1 MSSPSPFFEL
11 LSWWRAALGMD
22 FATFYKFFIK
32 RETVSPSERQAAK
45 LAGLTD
51 AEIDAGLTEHDK
63 TMILE
68 KLDQAERDQ
77 IARIEAAQAA
87 ARIQAE
93 SDQIARIE
101 AAQAA
106 ARTQAE
112 SDQAAMNE
120 IAYMTAR
127 DQATRDAQ
135 AALTKAA
142 GDQATRDAQAA
153 LTKAARDKAAG
164 QQAVLEQ
171 AALAAYNARNQAIQ
185 TSNVPQTAYVS
196 PVVAPAPSLL
206 PDETWPVNAIGQK
219 PTGYGRTSTGVIA
232 WYYPD
237 EE

>member
-68 KLDQAERDQ
+68 KLDQAAGDQAARDKAARDKAESDQ

-93 SDQIARIE
+93 SDQAV
-101 AAQAA
+101 
-106 ARTQAE
+106 
-112 SDQAAMNE
+112 MNE

-127 DQATRDAQ
+127 
-135 AALTKAA
+135 
-142 GDQATRDAQAA
+142 DQATRDAQAA

>member
-22 FATFYKFFIK
+22 FTTFYKFFIK

-68 KLDQAERDQ
+68 KLDQAARDKAARDKAESDQ

-93 SDQIARIE
+93 SDQAV
-101 AAQAA
+101 
-106 ARTQAE
+106 
-112 SDQAAMNE
+112 MNE

-153 LTKAARDKAAG
+153 RDQAAG

>member
-93 SDQIARIE
+93 SDQAV
-101 AAQAA
+101 
-106 ARTQAE
+106 
-112 SDQAAMNE
+112 MNE

>member
-45 LAGLTD
+45 LARLTD

-68 KLDQAERDQ
+68 KLDQA
-77 IARIEAAQAA
+77 
-87 ARIQAE
+87 
-93 SDQIARIE
+93 
-101 AAQAA
+101 
-106 ARTQAE
+106 
-112 SDQAAMNE
+112 
-120 IAYMTAR
+120 AR
-127 DQATRDAQ
+127 DQA
-135 AALTKAA
+135 
-142 GDQATRDAQAA
+142 
-153 LTKAARDKAAG
+153 ARDQAAG

>member
-1 MSSPSPFFEL
+1 
-11 LSWWRAALGMD
+11 
-22 FATFYKFFIK
+22 
-32 RETVSPSERQAAK
+32 
-45 LAGLTD
+45 
-51 AEIDAGLTEHDK
+51 
-63 TMILE
+63 
-68 KLDQAERDQ
+68 
-77 IARIEAAQAA
+77 
-87 ARIQAE
+87 
-93 SDQIARIE
+93 
-101 AAQAA
+101 
-106 ARTQAE
+106 
-112 SDQAAMNE
+112 MNE

-153 LTKAARDKAAG
+153 RDQAAG

>member
-45 LAGLTD
+45 LARLTD

-68 KLDQAERDQ
+68 KLDQAARDQAARDKAARDKAESDQ

-93 SDQIARIE
+93 SDQAV
-101 AAQAA
+101 
-106 ARTQAE
+106 
-112 SDQAAMNE
+112 MNE

-142 GDQATRDAQAA
+142 GDQAARDQ
-153 LTKAARDKAAG
+153 AARDQAAG